1 MNSFIWQ
8 GKDSYDDY
16 GIVINKLPSETVPE
30 SDIETIEIT
39 GRDGT
44 LTIDNNAK
52 KSYTLPMECTLLDFT
67 RIEEVKTWLSGN
79 SGDLIFNWQSGYKY
93 EARLNNKIDIAQ
105 SLDVMGE
112 FQLIWKVQPYKKSI
126 SNPIITLTAPGTI
139 YNSGSANS
147 KPIIKV
153 FGTGAITLTV
163 NSNIVNLTNVI
174 DYVTVDSDLMDAY
187 TGTLLKNND
196 MSGEFPELIPGN
208 NTISWTGTVTSIE
221 ITPNFRYL

>member
-8 GKDSYDDY
+8 GKDSYEDF
-16 GIVINKLPSETVPE
+16 GIVINKLPPETVPE
-30 SDIETIEIT
+30 SDIETIEIV
-39 GRDGT
+39 GRDGD

-67 RIEEVKTWLSGN
+67 RIDEVKTWLIGG
-79 SGDLIFNWQSGYKY
+79 SGDLIFNWQGYKH

-126 SNPIITLTAPGTI
+126 SNSIITLTSAGTI
-139 YNSGSANS
+139 YSSGSANS

-153 FGTGAITLTV
+153 FGTGAITLTINGNV
-163 NSNIVNLTNVI
+163 VSLTNVSEYI
-174 DYVTVDSDLMDAY
+174 TLDSEMMDCYKGTQLM
-187 TGTLLKNND
+187 NNY
-196 MSGEFPELIPGN
+196 MSGEFPLLAVGN
-208 NTISWTGTVTSIE
+208 NVFSWTGTVTKVE